1 LPDTAVKVDEQSA
14 RIERMVFEGLE
25 GSTAG
30 LRLQVDQSL
39 INEFIAETLTPRYP
53 SLNDVQLAIASNNE
67 IAVRVRSKAVL
78 FPDLTV
84 HLEIE
89 RAALLDPLAVR
100 FRIRKQGLSQVVAWV
115 LPAIAHTLPAYV
127 KLSGDNVVVEL
138 APLLEQWRSML
149 PLLETLDIQTSP
161 RKLHV
166 AVDLRAPSRTRG

>member
-1 LPDTAVKVDEQSA
+1 
-14 RIERMVFEGLE
+14 MVFEGLE

-30 LRLQVDQSL
+30 LRLQVGQSL

>member
-1 LPDTAVKVDEQSA
+1 MDEQIA

-30 LRLQVDQSL
+30 LRLVVDQSL
-39 INEFIAETLTPRYP
+39 INELIAEQLTPRYP
-53 SLNDVQLAIASNNE
+53 SLNDVQLTIAANNQV
-67 IAVRVRSKAVL
+67 AVRVRSKAVL

-89 RAALLDPLAVR
+89 RVATLDLLTVR
-100 FRIRKQGLSQVVAWV
+100 FRIAKQGLSQVVAWV

-127 KLSGDNVVVEL
+127 KVSGADVVVEL
-138 APLLEQWRSML
+138 APLLGQWRSML
-149 PLLETLDIQTSP
+149 PLFEKLEIQTSP

-166 AVDLRAPSRTRG
+166 AVDLRASSRTRS